1 MTDYKFECDF
11 YYLDYNLITERHK
24 QGTIY
29 RHYLDDGKIDYIYG
43 CDDRTINKL
52 NDDDSEIKTKL
63 NNKIKQLKQ
72 ELDCLDSISIDSN
85 KYMEMYDFKNTD
97 YEKYYKNLSLCYLCN
112 DNSICNLVNINI
124 YNPKNKIGI
133 LFTFIETNKFNIDSI
148 KLKYKPKNEDKDDE
162 DDSEDDDKDKY
173 KLYDHEGFKY
183 TDITFDTYKDCF
195 HGNGIINTECIRDKF
210 SGGTYNIKGEIT
222 TEQPYIKHDTI
233 MHYFKGPINNI
244 KPVIIEYVRDET
256 NNYFIADG
264 NHRLA
269 YHILNNFKYV
279 PVIIIFK
286 DLDID
291 DLPKRKKSQRSS
303 KSLSTSPK
311 SQKSTKKQKK

>member
-1 MTDYKFECDF
+1 MTNYNFECDF
-11 YYLDYNLITERHK
+11 YYLDYNLNTERDK

-43 CDDRTINKL
+43 CNDRTINEL

-72 ELDCLDSISIDSN
+72 ELGCLDSDRIPKDSN
-85 KYMEMYDFKNTD
+85 EYMEMYDFKNTD

-112 DNSICNLVNINI
+112 DDSICNLVDINI
-124 YNPKNKIGI
+124 YNPEIKIGI

-148 KLKYKPKNEDKDDE
+148 KLKYKPKNEDEDKDDDE
-162 DDSEDDDKDKY
+162 DDDEDN
-173 KLYDHEGFKY
+173 LCDHEGFQN
-183 TDITFDTYKDCF
+183 TNITFNEYKSCF
-195 HGNGIINTECIRDKF
+195 HGNGIINTECIRNKF
-210 SGGTYNIKGEIT
+210 SGGTYNIKGKIK

-233 MHYFKGPINNI
+233 MHYFIGPINNI

-286 DLDID
+286 NLDID

-311 SQKSTKKQKK
+311 SPKSTKKQKK